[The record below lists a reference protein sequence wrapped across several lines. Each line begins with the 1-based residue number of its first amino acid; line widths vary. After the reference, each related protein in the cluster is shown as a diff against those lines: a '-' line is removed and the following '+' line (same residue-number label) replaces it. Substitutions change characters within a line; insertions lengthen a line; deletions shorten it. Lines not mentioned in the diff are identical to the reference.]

1 MAEGQDCAVEMET
14 DVAVVAAIVVAFL
27 ANGITGGCEYEMD
40 MTPPRVPQ
48 PCVRGR
54 VSGPDVEVVGY
65 EAVCCG
71 GVSDKNI
78 PAT

>member
-1 MAEGQDCAVEMET
+1 MKI
-14 DVAVVAAIVVAFL
+14 DVAFVVGIVAAFL
-27 ANGITGGCEYEMD
+27 ARGLTGGCEYEMD
-40 MTPPRVPQ
+40 MTSPCVPQ

-71 GVSDKNI
+71 GVSNKRY
-78 PAT
+78 PAG

>member
-1 MAEGQDCAVEMET
+1 MET
-14 DVAVVAAIVVAFL
+14 DVAFVVPIVVTSFAR
-27 ANGITGGCEYEMD
+27 GITGGCEYEMD
-40 MTPPRVPQ
+40 MTPPCVPQ

-71 GVSDKNI
+71 GVSDKSYTCYI
-78 PAT
+78 GEL